1 MAILLSVLIL
11 EATRRCVA
19 KELSIISIIFLLYG
33 YFGYLMPGVFH
44 IRGGSIARLV
54 NHIYMIPEGIFGT
67 CLGTSANYIV
77 LFVIFGAF
85 LEKSGLGS
93 LIQDIAIEL
102 TGRYA
107 GGPAKVAVLS
117 SALFGTV
124 SGSAAANVVT
134 TGAFTIPLMKRIGYE
149 PEFAAAVEACSSTGG
164 QIVPPVMGTAAF
176 LMADYIGMPYKYIML
191 AAILPCILYY
201 FSIFVAVHVPFPAG
215 TGVPHQNSS
224 GPFPQKVPE
233 LFFTSLHGAC
243 QNRRDLHMGT
253 GSGGVEASAA
263 HADGNAV
270 LHGPRHRA
278 CVVVISV
285 LPVLI
290 EGLLKLLTPQN
301 PPLCIG
307 GWATLSQPSVNSH
320 TAAQLQ

>member
-107 GGPAKVAVLS
+107 DGPAKVAVLS

-134 TGAFTIPLMKRIGYE
+134 TGAFTIPLGWSRFQG
-149 PEFAAAVEACSSTGG
+149 SS
-164 QIVPPVMGTAAF
+164 V
-176 LMADYIGMPYKYIML
+176 
-191 AAILPCILYY
+191 
-201 FSIFVAVHVPFPAG
+201 
-215 TGVPHQNSS
+215 
-224 GPFPQKVPE
+224 
-233 LFFTSLHGAC
+233 
-243 QNRRDLHMGT
+243 
-253 GSGGVEASAA
+253 SGGFIPDILFPSPTA
-263 HADGNAV
+263 
-270 LHGPRHRA
+270 
-278 CVVVISV
+278 
-285 LPVLI
+285 
-290 EGLLKLLTPQN
+290 LTFGKRGANNIQ
-301 PPLCIG
+301 L
-307 GWATLSQPSVNSH
+307 APSCK
-320 TAAQLQ
+320 A

>member
-1 MAILLSVLIL
+1 MWL
-11 EATRRCVA
+11 

-33 YFGYLMPGVFH
+33 YFGYLMPGVFR

-93 LIQDIAIEL
+93 LIQDIAIGL

-164 QIVPPVMGTAAF
+164 QIGAARNGHGGLPDGRLHRYAIQVHHAGGNSTLHSVLF
-176 LMADYIGMPYKYIML
+176 LH
-191 AAILPCILYY
+191 
-201 FSIFVAVHVPFPAG
+201 F
-215 TGVPHQNSS
+215 
-224 GPFPQKVPE
+224 
-233 LFFTSLHGAC
+233 
-243 QNRRDLHMGT
+243 R
-253 GSGGVEASAA
+253 GGASAGQA
-263 HADGNAV
+263 E
-270 LHGPRHRA
+270 RA
-278 CVVVISV
+278 
-285 LPVLI
+285 
-290 EGLLKLLTPQN
+290 
-301 PPLCIG
+301 
-307 GWATLSQPSVNSH
+307 
-320 TAAQLQ
+320 

>member
-33 YFGYLMPGVFH
+33 YFGYLMPGVFR

-102 TGRYA
+102 TGRY
-107 GGPAKVAVLS
+107 KVAVLS
-117 SALFGTV
+117 STLFGTV

-134 TGAFTIPLMKRIGYE
+134 TGAFTIPLGWSRFQG
-149 PEFAAAVEACSSTGG
+149 SS
-164 QIVPPVMGTAAF
+164 V
-176 LMADYIGMPYKYIML
+176 
-191 AAILPCILYY
+191 
-201 FSIFVAVHVPFPAG
+201 
-215 TGVPHQNSS
+215 
-224 GPFPQKVPE
+224 
-233 LFFTSLHGAC
+233 
-243 QNRRDLHMGT
+243 
-253 GSGGVEASAA
+253 SGGFIPDILFPSPTA
-263 HADGNAV
+263 
-270 LHGPRHRA
+270 
-278 CVVVISV
+278 
-285 LPVLI
+285 
-290 EGLLKLLTPQN
+290 LTFGKRGANNIQ
-301 PPLCIG
+301 L
-307 GWATLSQPSVNSH
+307 APSCK
-320 TAAQLQ
+320 A